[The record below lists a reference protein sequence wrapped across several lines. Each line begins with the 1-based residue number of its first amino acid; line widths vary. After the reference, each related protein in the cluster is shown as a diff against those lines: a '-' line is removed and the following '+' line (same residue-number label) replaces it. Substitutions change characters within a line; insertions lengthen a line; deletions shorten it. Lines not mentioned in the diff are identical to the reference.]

1 MHIYEDSMKTFHN
14 LTDEHFSGAY
24 MTISQHV
31 DYFNAVN
38 PNANILKT
46 KEYIRM
52 VPFCM
57 YFRKHSCL
65 VKPFNDQ
72 LIAYKSSGL
81 IDFWAKKF
89 SRSSVMKHE
98 KVQPKPISFD
108 QFIGVNVLCTC
119 LIFFSLIIFILEV
132 LSTKCEAI
140 KTFFDFYV
148 YSPRDAW

>member
-1 MHIYEDSMKTFHN
+1 MFIYEDSMKSFHK
-14 LTDEHFSGAY
+14 LTDENFGGAY
-24 MTISQHV
+24 MTVSQHV

-38 PNANILKT
+38 PQANILKT

-89 SRSSVMKHE
+89 SKSSNRKSKE
-98 KVQPKPISFD
+98 TQPKPMSFD
-108 QFIGVNVLCTC
+108 QFNGLNILCIC
-119 LIFFSLIIFILEV
+119 LIFFSLILFLLEI
-132 LSTKCEAI
+132 LSTKFEVI
-140 KTFFDFYV
+140 KTFFDFWV
-148 YSPRDAW
+148 YSPYL